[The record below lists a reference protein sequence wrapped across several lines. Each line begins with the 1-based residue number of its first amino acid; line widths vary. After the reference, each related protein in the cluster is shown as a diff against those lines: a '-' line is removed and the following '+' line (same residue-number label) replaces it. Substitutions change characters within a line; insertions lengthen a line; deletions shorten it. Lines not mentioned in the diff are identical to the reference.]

1 MTTPAPPMPEMTTSL
16 VDVAQHPVVVVVA
29 VAFASLVV
37 AATAF
42 PKITGPLRE
51 GIERWT
57 MSVRRAQDDEK
68 ASVIADLEAECDRYQ
83 EMVRDLRAELGDERR
98 ATAQHTEVLTRH
110 GGYDQTMIA
119 LVTSLG
125 GQPPPYLPLWPICPK
140 TGAIVQGPP
149 HDGPDPTNYRK

>member
-16 VDVAQHPVVVVVA
+16 TDVAGHPVVVVVA
-29 VAFASLVV
+29 VAAAALVV
-37 AATAF
+37 LATAF
-42 PKITGPLRE
+42 PKITGPLRD

-57 MSVRRAQDDEK
+57 MSVRRAQDEEK
-68 ASVIADLEAECDRYQ
+68 ASVISDLEAECDRYQ
-83 EMVRDLRAELGDERR
+83 EMVRDLRTELGDERR

-125 GQPPPYLPLWPICPK
+125 GTPPPYEPLWPICPK
-140 TGAIVQGPP
+140 TGSIVQGPP
-149 HDGPDPTNYRK
+149 HDGPDPTHDRK